1 MEKEKDKKEAIKK
14 WIKIEVAYNL
24 KEYNKVAETMYR
36 WFNPIVKG
44 FETGYTNGFTEGK
57 NNKIKVLKKRK
68 RIDKNLSILYPN
80 I

>member
-1 MEKEKDKKEAIKK
+1 MDKDRNSIQFK
-14 WIKIEVAYNL
+14 
-24 KEYNKVAETMYR
+24 R
-36 WFNPIVKG
+36 IVKG